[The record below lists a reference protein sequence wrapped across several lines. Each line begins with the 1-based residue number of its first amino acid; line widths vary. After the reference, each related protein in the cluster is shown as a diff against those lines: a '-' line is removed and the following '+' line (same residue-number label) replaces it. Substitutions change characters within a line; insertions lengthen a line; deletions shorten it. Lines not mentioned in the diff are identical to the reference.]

1 MANVTPT
8 ITELKVNARHVG
20 GGYVFSSGYVSAG
33 YDILADS
40 NITVNL
46 TKEEDYITV
55 TLQATT
61 AYSVT
66 NNTPISIS
74 MESLEITFT

>member
-33 YDILADS
+33 YDVLADS

-46 TKEEDYITV
+46 TKEDDYITIV
-55 TLQATT
+55 LQATT